1 VDSKRLKANNGAPIN
16 FVERNKLKFS
26 KQVSNTNFGITGAIK
41 NLMTTAS
48 KKFGGLV
55 GFGSCLKPQIKGKE
69 NTERVK
75 DFGNSVVKSTAKK
88 EGLNKSFQDLTI
100 SN

>member
-1 VDSKRLKANNGAPIN
+1 MST
-16 FVERNKLKFS
+16 
-26 KQVSNTNFGITGAIK
+26 SNLGITGAIK

-69 NTERVK
+69 NTEKVK
-75 DFGNSVVKSTAKK
+75 DFSVVKSTVKK
-88 EGLNKSFQDLTI
+88 EGLNKSF
-100 SN
+100 